1 VTGST
6 IFPAAID
13 DGCEPFRQIASRL
26 RCDEDLVHDAFM
38 GLGVPEWE
46 IPTHLDTVKKT
57 THALNEAARHAENL
71 LRALLQLSQN
81 ERDDLIV
88 AGAPTFHQIEFLRDT
103 LSNHGL
109 HLKSWS
115 SMRHRGGGRN
125 PAAYIIAEGMRR
137 VFRRLR
143 KNITFGNLPDGSGP
157 STEFGKEV
165 KFALGAFGV
174 LADWRRPTAEA
185 SDKQREIRA
194 QMIKCQTAK
203 LRRENLSTPPT
214 SPDLTGIDIRAE
226 NESGSVVFVVS
237 LIDSPE
243 IPPFKMQ
250 SKNVPNGS
258 DVTEYAYQW
267 ATSVRAAKP

>member
-6 IFPAAID
+6 IFPTAID
-13 DGCEPFRQIASRL
+13 DGCEPFRQIASRFG
-26 RCDEDLVHDAFM
+26 CDEYLVHDAFR

-57 THALNEAARHAENL
+57 THALNEAARHANNL
-71 LRALLQLSQN
+71 LRAMLKLSQE
-81 ERDDLIV
+81 ERDSLIV

-103 LSNHGL
+103 LSSDALG
-109 HLKSWS
+109 LKSWS
-115 SMRHRGGGRN
+115 SRRHRGGGRN

-143 KNITFGNLPDGSGP
+143 KNITYGNQHDGGP
-157 STEFGKEV
+157 STEFGREV

-174 LADWRRPTAEA
+174 LSDWRRPTEEA
-185 SDKQREIRA
+185 SNKHGKIRA
-194 QMIKCQTAK
+194 RMIECQMAK
-203 LRRENLSTPPT
+203 QRRENLSNPPT

-226 NESGSVVFVVS
+226 TESGSRVYVIS

-250 SKNVPNGS
+250 SKNVPNGR
-258 DVTEYAYQW
+258 DITEYAYQW